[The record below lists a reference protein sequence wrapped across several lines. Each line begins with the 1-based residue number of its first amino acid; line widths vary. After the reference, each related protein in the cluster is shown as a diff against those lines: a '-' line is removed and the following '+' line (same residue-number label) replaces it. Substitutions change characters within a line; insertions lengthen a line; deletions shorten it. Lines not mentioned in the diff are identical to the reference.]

1 VSLSTKF
8 RFDVRSWHLRG
19 SGSAPRAAASGSMR
33 AVVRKVPP
41 LAIPGTLSDPLAIVI
56 RGLRESV
63 AVLMDL
69 DELVEGYW

>member
-1 VSLSTKF
+1 
-8 RFDVRSWHLRG
+8 
-19 SGSAPRAAASGSMR
+19 MR